1 MGGLPGGPI
10 ERGEHDYAEWER
22 RVDALMMLLTGVKGG
37 KKLMTVDELRKNI
50 EAIGPEAYD
59 RMSYYERWVVSIT
72 QTMIQRGVIT
82 TDELGRKMEEIR
94 AQQEAAAQEQA
105 KQVDAQKALL
115 MRQILTPEA
124 RERLANLR
132 MTRPD
137 VVEQVENQLIMLV
150 QSGRI
155 SQQIDDYTLRQIL
168 RKVMPTK
175 REIKI
180 ERR

>member
-1 MGGLPGGPI
+1 MS
-10 ERGEHDYAEWER
+10 EWHMANDNELDTLR
-22 RVDALMMLLTGVKGG
+22 Q
-37 KKLMTVDELRKNI
+37 KKMVELQ
-50 EAIGPEAYD
+50 
-59 RMSYYERWVVSIT
+59 M
-72 QTMIQRGVIT
+72 
-82 TDELGRKMEEIR
+82 R
-94 AQQEAAAQEQA
+94 AQQEAAAQEQT
-105 KQVDAQKALL
+105 KQMDAQKAVV

-137 VVEQVENQLIMLV
+137 VVEQVESQLIMLV

-155 SQQIDDYTLRQIL
+155 PQQIDDYTLRQIL

-175 REIKI
+175 RDIKI

>member
-1 MGGLPGGPI
+1 MANDNEL
-10 ERGEHDYAEWER
+10 
-22 RVDALMMLLTGVKGG
+22 DALRQ
-37 KKLMTVDELRKNI
+37 KKLQEL
-50 EAIGPEAYD
+50 
-59 RMSYYERWVVSIT
+59 
-72 QTMIQRGVIT
+72 Q
-82 TDELGRKMEEIR
+82 LR
-94 AQQEAAAQEQA
+94 AQQEVASQEQT
-105 KQVDAQKALL
+105 KQAEAQRAQI

-137 VVEQVENQLIMLV
+137 AVDQVENQLLMLA

-155 SQQIDDYTLRQIL
+155 SQQVDDYTLRQIL

>member
-1 MGGLPGGPI
+1 MSEP
-10 ERGEHDYAEWER
+10 DMAE
-22 RVDALMMLLTGVKGG
+22 D
-37 KKLMTVDELRKNI
+37 DELEAVRQRKL
-50 EAIGPEAYD
+50 
-59 RMSYYERWVVSIT
+59 
-72 QTMIQRGVIT
+72 Q
-82 TDELGRKMEEIR
+82 ELQIR

-105 KQVDAQKALL
+105 KHLEAQRQML
-115 MRQILTPEA
+115 MRQLLTPEA

-137 VVEQVENQLIMLV
+137 IVESVENQLIMLV

-155 SQQIDDYTLRQIL
+155 TQQIDDYTLRQIL
-168 RKVMPTK
+168 RKVVPQK

>member
-1 MGGLPGGPI
+1 MST
-10 ERGEHDYAEWER
+10 E
-22 RVDALMMLLTGVKGG
+22 
-37 KKLMTVDELRKNI
+37 DELAALR
-50 EAIGPEAYD
+50 
-59 RMSYYERWVVSIT
+59 
-72 QTMIQRGVIT
+72 Q
-82 TDELGRKMEEIR
+82 RKMQELQSR

-105 KQVDAQKALL
+105 QQAEAQRALV

-137 VVEQVENQLIMLV
+137 IVETVENQLIMLV
-150 QSGRI
+150 QSGRV
-155 SQQIDDYTLRQIL
+155 SERIDDYTLRQLL
-168 RKVMPTK
+168 RRVMPTK

>member
-1 MGGLPGGPI
+1 M
-10 ERGEHDYAEWER
+10 AEE
-22 RVDALMMLLTGVKGG
+22 
-37 KKLMTVDELRKNI
+37 DEL
-50 EAIGPEAYD
+50 EAL
-59 RMSYYERWVVSIT
+59 R
-72 QTMIQRGVIT
+72 Q
-82 TDELGRKMEEIR
+82 RKMQELQER
-94 AQQEAAAQEQA
+94 AQQEAMAQEQA
-105 KQVDAQKALL
+105 KQVDAQRQMV

-137 VVEQVENQLIMLV
+137 VVDSVESQLIMLV

-155 SQQIDDYTLRQIL
+155 TQQIDDYTLRQIL
-168 RKVMPTK
+168 RKVMPQK

>member
-1 MGGLPGGPI
+1 M
-10 ERGEHDYAEWER
+10 AEE
-22 RVDALMMLLTGVKGG
+22 
-37 KKLMTVDELRKNI
+37 DELEALRQRKL
-50 EAIGPEAYD
+50 
-59 RMSYYERWVVSIT
+59 
-72 QTMIQRGVIT
+72 Q
-82 TDELGRKMEEIR
+82 ELQLR
-94 AQQEAAAQEQA
+94 AQHEAVAQEQA
-105 KQVDAQKALL
+105 KQIDAQKQMV

-137 VVEQVENQLIMLV
+137 VVESVENQLIMLV

-155 SQQIDDYTLRQIL
+155 NQQIDDYTLRQIL
-168 RKVMPTK
+168 RKVMPQK

>member
-1 MGGLPGGPI
+1 MS
-10 ERGEHDYAEWER
+10 EWHMANDNELDTLR
-22 RVDALMMLLTGVKGG
+22 Q
-37 KKLMTVDELRKNI
+37 KKMVELQ
-50 EAIGPEAYD
+50 
-59 RMSYYERWVVSIT
+59 M
-72 QTMIQRGVIT
+72 
-82 TDELGRKMEEIR
+82 R
-94 AQQEAAAQEQA
+94 AQQEAAAQEQT
-105 KQVDAQKALL
+105 KQMDAQKAVV

-137 VVEQVENQLIMLV
+137 VVEQVESQLIMLV

-155 SQQIDDYTLRQIL
+155 PQQIDDYTLRQIL

>member
-1 MGGLPGGPI
+1 M
-10 ERGEHDYAEWER
+10 AEEEELE
-22 RVDALMMLLTGVKGG
+22 ALRQR
-37 KKLMTVDELRKNI
+37 KLQEL
-50 EAIGPEAYD
+50 
-59 RMSYYERWVVSIT
+59 
-72 QTMIQRGVIT
+72 Q
-82 TDELGRKMEEIR
+82 LR
-94 AQQEAAAQEQA
+94 AQQEVMAQEQA
-105 KQVDAQKALL
+105 KQIDAQKQIV

-137 VVEQVENQLIMLV
+137 VVESVENQLIMLV

-155 SQQIDDYTLRQIL
+155 TQQIDDYALRQIL
-168 RKVMPTK
+168 RRVMPQK